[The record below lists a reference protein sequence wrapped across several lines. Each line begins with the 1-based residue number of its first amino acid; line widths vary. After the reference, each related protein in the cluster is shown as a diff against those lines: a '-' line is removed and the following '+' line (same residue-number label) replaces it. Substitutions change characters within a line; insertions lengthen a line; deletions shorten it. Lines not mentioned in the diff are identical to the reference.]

1 MTESF
6 STGPW
11 PPGFDMGG
19 DTQFRSQDYCQPPA
33 WPTPPEKYEGNNPDG
48 ANQKPEEKNGENGK
62 QPEVLYKQRALQWI
76 SNHPIYYEAA
86 DLKIMKLED
95 DDALAL
101 DVIFQ
106 IIHLRTD
113 ETPAEISF
121 GLLRKIAIVSDKYE
135 CGKVLNPWP
144 KLWMKPYENQATSP
158 LYEDWIFIAKAFN
171 SKNTKAKAISKE
183 LILEISSKSQRDNY
197 FWRMIPTSTDTVSP
211 KVEIHL
217 KHLPDGFL
225 VYVMRERLRA
235 IKAIVTMLRQFTSDI
250 VSARKPQGISGASY
264 CKEACSDVAVGSLI
278 RNLKLAVNLFG
289 STATSLPSTTTP
301 RAGSLFGT
309 ATGVTNN
316 NPVGLFGSTA
326 TSSSLFG
333 STTPMPPATNNFTFG
348 RAATNSPTAS
358 SSLFGSGTR
367 SSGAAAP
374 PVIDDGRVLTP
385 TTSGASS
392 STLTAAGPAITS
404 NSPAEHK
411 SNTLSFYE
419 YPAFKTTL
427 YTSGHKPCHKAF
439 ELGELITKC
448 RGIIKDVSAGGY
460 DEGSNI
466 YFTPASTDFFQNKRQ
481 SHPSSSEPIK
491 LVMSYSKLESLPVEI
506 SVRISSLYRD
516 VDQLKRR
523 DLCSLA
529 RCSRISN
536 AHYSPELYSTI
547 VTKSDRGTQYRALI
561 RRNGGFLHY
570 TQDVC
575 SYIKSLIFMSECPRN
590 DHEFADETM
599 YPLLNRIFRSGSLR
613 LLPWN
618 MTHGTVPTCILQAGS
633 FSKGLVTL
641 SIDLGNPIQLARGTY
656 QNIGCQSI
664 RKLSLRN
671 IYNHPK
677 NFLIIYNFVITA
689 ESLSHLELQFAPS
702 RTEFGSLQQTLGSED
717 YLPFEDEEIQAQFG
731 AMSSIQELFRAT
743 IYAPLSRSH
752 RPYSIAIQYAPE
764 TDLHRSLQ
772 LFRSLRPG
780 LETLVFVSPCK
791 EFSLERL
798 NDQESR
804 SPYCKYAD
812 VINKHSGSL
821 KNIALHESAGTGIE
835 REQLYP
841 GDSIVARAKALL
853 PAQVSLTVKT
863 DITQVGSLSLP
874 QLFSL
879 ERLRHV
885 HAGPILGAPGLPPN
899 FDRRIEFS
907 AEDISSFSFSTLE
920 ILHVVPHNWAFV
932 TEMRLA
938 QAHDFSVDL
947 LLKNAANDLIRSY
960 RQFGAASPALSYL
973 VIGVKG
979 EKELVF
985 RVRWTPRSDRGD
997 YYEWESL
1004 LSVES
1009 QERHMATLQGC
1020 PIFELYPRVLFEPTH
1035 GVNRPFKG

>member
-1 MTESF
+1 
-6 STGPW
+6 
-11 PPGFDMGG
+11 
-19 DTQFRSQDYCQPPA
+19 
-33 WPTPPEKYEGNNPDG
+33 
-48 ANQKPEEKNGENGK
+48 
-62 QPEVLYKQRALQWI
+62 
-76 SNHPIYYEAA
+76 
-86 DLKIMKLED
+86 MKLED

-506 SVRISSLYRD
+506 SVRISSL
-516 VDQLKRR
+516 LKRR

-752 RPYSIAIQYAPE
+752 RPYSIAIQYAPVTE
-764 TDLHRSLQ
+764 YLALCVDSRKIRDLSLRFCTDLGGLKVLGDKKLSLQ
-772 LFRSLRPG
+772 
-780 LETLVFVSPCK
+780 
-791 EFSLERL
+791 FSLERL

-863 DITQVGSLSLP
+863 DITQ
-874 QLFSL
+874 
-879 ERLRHV
+879 
-885 HAGPILGAPGLPPN
+885 AGPILGAPGLPPN